1 MEKLISIWKN
11 FLTMSDFF
19 ILVFIEISRGKLS
32 FYKYKKHSFEENLI
46 LNILY
51 TKNIWF
57 KLWNIS
63 KKSIMAGFLT
73 SHLLN
78 PLAIH

>member
-1 MEKLISIWKN
+1 
-11 FLTMSDFF
+11 MSDFF

-51 TKNIWF
+51 TKNI
-57 KLWNIS
+57 
-63 KKSIMAGFLT
+63 
-73 SHLLN
+73 
-78 PLAIH
+78 